1 MEMDL
6 AQFLSV
12 ASQGLAVGMVVGL
25 TRSGVLFVCRAL
37 FGMSKQ
43 VLRQ

>member
-1 MEMDL
+1 MEMTL
-6 AQFLSV
+6 QEFLSV
-12 ASQGLAVGMVVGL
+12 AGEGLIVGLIVGL